1 MCLEGG
7 RTDDDGVIVVVRGYV
22 IELDARMVFIYAPEQ
37 AGQPRQTATDD
48 GRASRRKGQTVLVYT
63 IGHLLIDWWREIAQE
78 ILKGGSFYLP
88 KSMDLCIELGFPK
101 MIKR

>member
-7 RTDDDGVIVVVRGYV
+7 RTDDDGVIVVVRGCV

-48 GRASRRKGQTVLVYT
+48 GRASRRKGQTVLVYWPS
-63 IGHLLIDWWREIAQE
+63 IDRLVEGNRAGDSEGRKLLSSKID
-78 ILKGGSFYLP
+78 GSLY
-88 KSMDLCIELGFPK
+88 
-101 MIKR
+101 